1 MKYVFQIVEELVKH
15 VVVEA
20 ESIAEA
26 EDKVIEAYCDEK
38 IVLDY
43 RDYNGTN
50 FECLR
55 EADEDDI
62 TDYVNV
68 EDL

>member
-1 MKYVFQIVEELVKH
+1 M
-15 VVVEA
+15 VVEA

-26 EDKVIEAYCDEK
+26 EDKAIEAYCDEK

-50 FECLR
+50 FECVR